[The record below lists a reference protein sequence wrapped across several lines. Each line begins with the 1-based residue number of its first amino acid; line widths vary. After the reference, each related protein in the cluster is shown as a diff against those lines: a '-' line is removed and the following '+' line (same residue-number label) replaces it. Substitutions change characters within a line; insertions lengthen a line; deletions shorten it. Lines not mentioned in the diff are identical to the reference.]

1 MAQVKDNLVELEV
14 VYSKLNKALD
24 ENISR
29 LNAGATA
36 VDNYN
41 KKISVVPSEFQKGL
55 QQIKLTIDEVK
66 NSNIQLTKAE
76 KESANAI
83 IKTNQVI
90 RSDIATKK
98 SQANETKRV
107 EAETK
112 KLQIANEKLAS
123 AYNQLSQKEA
133 ESAKRV
139 QDLIA
144 RGRTATQTQRQ
155 FNTELRTAQNEF
167 NKYRARVLE
176 ADKAVGRWNR
186 TGERSIGFMRN
197 LVGAFGIAGGVTLF
211 ATIATDIFQTT
222 KELQSLNNALK
233 QVTDTQS
240 NFTEQQQFLAR
251 ISEAYGVELKGLTK
265 QFTQFYVSAKDKISG
280 REIQQIFES
289 VTKAG
294 ASMGLS
300 VEAQER
306 AFLALN
312 QMMSK
317 GTVSAEELRGQLGEA
332 LPGAFGI
339 MAKAIGVTEKQLGQM
354 MKDGEVLAS
363 DVLPR
368 FAKQLEITY
377 GIENVNRVEN
387 LASAQTRLANSWTE
401 FVASLDKNGNKLS
414 AFLIGTLNTV
424 TKIVQG
430 IQIALESQA
439 ETQKRTSDAV
449 NENAKKGT
457 LEYLRS
463 LKENKKEEIE
473 VIRSYS
479 REEINENLEKIKK
492 LQAQNKELKK
502 KENSVWG
509 LSLNDKENLREN
521 KDAIQELVNLNAY
534 YGGRIKATYVFEQ
547 EINAKKKK
555 SKVEETSD
563 TKKNTKAKKEEAKVI
578 ETFLLGSI
586 GWYEQ
591 QIKLLKEQADVIK
604 ANSTVVLAENEAY
617 NKQLSIIAD
626 YQLGLEKLLGVKKD
640 LIDNEGIAL
649 DLGGSE
655 FITDADG
662 DRLMEEGNKLRELLK
677 EFKQG
682 FIDDFADQSGFGKF
696 LDILSGG
703 LDKFEGDAVATALA
717 VSDAFQEAFNTIN
730 ELSNQSFENEYLNL
744 EKRKETA
751 LMFAGDSA
759 TAQSE
764 IERQAE
770 EQRRAIAEREFKAK
784 KKQALFNIAI
794 DTAQAVMAQLAST
807 PLPLGSG
814 FVLTILGLGALQAGV
829 VANRELPQYWT
840 GTDNAKEGFALTQER
855 GREIIM
861 DRFGKIKDLGS
872 DDGARLT
879 KMKAGDKVLNN
890 EKTMELLMFNSQF
903 NSKLAPNLNTMPN
916 LVVNNNTD
924 FTPIIKAI
932 QNKPETILN
941 FDNGEFKKFVRN
953 GNSIKETTQIRNGFK
968 GLKV

>member
-1 MAQVKDNLVELEV
+1 MQVKDNLVELEV

-90 RSDIATKK
+90 RSDIATRKAQNAEIEK
-98 SQANETKRV
+98 TEKALAREQAKLQASENLYNKVQTKLNSLSNEYKNL
-107 EAETK
+107 ATK
-112 KLQIANEKLAS
+112 KELGLSLTAKEEQRYASLQTRIQNYDKTLKAVDGTMGKYQRNVGNYAGAFNPLS
-123 AYNQLSQKEA
+123 NSINQLTREMPAFTYS
-133 ESAKRV
+133 V
-139 QDLIA
+139 Q
-144 RGRTATQTQRQ
+144 T
-155 FNTELRTAQNEF
+155 
-167 NKYRARVLE
+167 
-176 ADKAVGRWNR
+176 
-186 TGERSIGFMRN
+186 GFMALSN
-197 LVGAFGIAGGVTLF
+197 NIPIF
-211 ATIATDIFQTT
+211 TD
-222 KELQSLNNALK
+222 
-233 QVTDTQS
+233 
-240 NFTEQQQFLAR
+240 
-251 ISEAYGVELKGLTK
+251 
-265 QFTQFYVSAKDKISG
+265 
-280 REIQQIFES
+280 
-289 VTKAG
+289 
-294 ASMGLS
+294 
-300 VEAQER
+300 
-306 AFLALN
+306 
-312 QMMSK
+312 
-317 GTVSAEELRGQLGEA
+317 
-332 LPGAFGI
+332 
-339 MAKAIGVTEKQLGQM
+339 AIG
-354 MKDGEVLAS
+354 
-363 DVLPR
+363 
-368 FAKQLEITY
+368 
-377 GIENVNRVEN
+377 
-387 LASAQTRLANSWTE
+387 
-401 FVASLDKNGNKLS
+401 
-414 AFLIGTLNTV
+414 
-424 TKIVQG
+424 
-430 IQIALESQA
+430 
-439 ETQKRTSDAV
+439 
-449 NENAKKGT
+449 NA
-457 LEYLRS
+457 
-463 LKENKKEEIE
+463 I
-473 VIRSYS
+473 
-479 REEINENLEKIKK
+479 
-492 LQAQNKELKK
+492 AQNKELVAQGKPTTSVLKQLAGALFSWQTLLGVGITLLTVYGKEIGEFFKNISKAGVGIKSLEEQQSQLNKALRDGGANASEEVAKLDILYRKTIDVSLSINQRKKAVDELQELYPKYFKNLKDETILNGQAEKSYLDVRDAILSKYMADAIGKQMQQNAQERIKDEFNLIKDIAYLKEKIERDYTKTYLNEAGERVKVIDEYYGELSSANLKLKAIRDATKKDDDLLFKMQSQYLEKSKLLIIEETKVTKK
-502 KENSVWG
+502 KTE
-509 LSLNDKENLREN
+509 
-521 KDAIQELVNLNAY
+521 
-534 YGGRIKATYVFEQ
+534 
-547 EINAKKKK
+547 AKKKDAD
-555 SKVEETSD
+555 VEEMVNSSSL
-563 TKKNTKAKKEEAKVI
+563 KALENTISKLKEAYITATIGSVRYE
-578 ETFLLGSI
+578 LLG
-586 GWYEQ
+586 G
-591 QIKLLKEQADVIK
+591 QIKLLEEIYNGLTKSVNA
-604 ANSTVVLAENEAY
+604 SNEA
-617 NKQLSIIAD
+617 
-626 YQLGLEKLLGVKKD
+626 
-640 LIDNEGIAL
+640 IDDGSGIAL

-655 FITDADG
+655 FITDEDG
-662 DRLMEEGNKLRELLK
+662 DRLMEEGDKLRELLK

-696 LDILSGG
+696 LDILGGG

-717 VSDAFQEAFNTIN
+717 VTDAFQEAFNTIN

-770 EQRRAIAEREFKAK
+770 EQRKQIAEREFKAK

-968 GLKV
+968 GLRV

>member
-1 MAQVKDNLVELEV
+1 MQVKDNLVELEV

-41 KKISVVPSEFQKGL
+41 KKISVVPSEFQKSL
-55 QQIKLTIDEVK
+55 TDIKVKTDAVTISAKKLEQQSI
-66 NSNIQLTKAE
+66 
-76 KESANAI
+76 KESNARNALN
-83 IKTNQVI
+83 KQRVQ
-90 RSDIATKK
+90 SIA
-98 SQANETKRV
+98 
-107 EAETK
+107 
-112 KLQIANEKLAS
+112 LNEKLAS

-133 ESAKRV
+133 ESARRV

-251 ISEAYGVELKGLTK
+251 ISEAYGVEIKGLTK

-294 ASMGLS
+294 ASIGLS

-339 MAKAIGVTEKQLGQM
+339 MAKAIGVTEKELGNM
-354 MKDGEVLAS
+354 MKAGEVLAS

-439 ETQKRTSDAV
+439 ETQKRTSDSV
-449 NENAKKGT
+449 NENAKKGA
-457 LEYLRS
+457 LEYLRG

-473 VIRSYS
+473 LIRSYS

-502 KENSVWG
+502 KENSIWG

-534 YGGRIKATYVFEQ
+534 YGGKIKATYIFEQ

-555 SKVEETSD
+555 AKIEETSD

-655 FITDADG
+655 FITDEDG
-662 DRLMEEGNKLRELLK
+662 DRLMEEGDKLRELLK
-677 EFKQG
+677 DFKQG

-696 LDILSGG
+696 LDILGGG

-717 VSDAFQEAFNTIN
+717 VSDAFQEAFNTIA
-730 ELSNQSFENEYLNL
+730 EMSNANFENEYNNL
-744 EKRKETA
+744 EKQKETA
-751 LMFAGDSA
+751 LLFAGDSA
-759 TAQSE
+759 SARDE

-770 EQRRAIAEREFKAK
+770 EKRRQIAEREFKAQK
-784 KKQALFNIAI
+784 SQALFNIAVN
-794 DTAQAVMAQLAST
+794 TAQAV
-807 PLPLGSG
+807 
-814 FVLTILGLGALQAGV
+814 IGALATLPSPSAVPLSIAVGAIGLAQAGI
-829 VANRELPQYWT
+829 VASREIPQYWT

-968 GLKV
+968 GLRV